1 VVTARPRSPTSRDR
15 LLLLLPDVSLLRVG
29 GRFDHCACASV
40 YAHESDRGRYQNRPG
55 RLRMPWL
62 SLRSMDVAGTYG
74 MCFVAECGVLQQFA
88 NRRARFTI
96 PQTVCVKVYH
106 NALPDDASDFVRK
119 ELDMLQ
125 MLLDSCVVHAHV
137 AQVPPH
143 CEEAPL
149 QRWRR

>member
-1 VVTARPRSPTSRDR
+1 VVTARPRSTTSSDK
-15 LLLLLPDVSLLRVG
+15 LLLLPNVSLLRVG
-29 GRFDHCACASV
+29 WRFDHCACASV
-40 YAHESDRGRYQNRPG
+40 HAHEGDRGRYQNRPG
-55 RLRMPWL
+55 RLRMLWL
-62 SLRSMDVAGTYG
+62 SRPVRWMLPGTYG

-143 CEEAPL
+143 CGETPL
-149 QRWRR
+149 KRWRR